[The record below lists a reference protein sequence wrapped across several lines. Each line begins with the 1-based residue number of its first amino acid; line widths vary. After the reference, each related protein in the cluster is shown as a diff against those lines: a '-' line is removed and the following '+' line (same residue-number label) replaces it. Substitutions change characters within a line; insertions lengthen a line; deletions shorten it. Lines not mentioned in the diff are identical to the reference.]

1 MLASFFVY
9 MANKFIP
16 IRIPIDSIELKGDL
30 IIPDKAQSIIVFA
43 HGSGSSRLSPR
54 NNYVAGVLNQAGF
67 ATLLFD
73 LLSEEEDKD
82 YENRFDIELL
92 IERLGIV
99 NNWLREQE
107 ETKGLQVGY
116 FGASTGAAAALGVVA
131 EFNIKE
137 GAIVSRGGRPDL
149 AGSLLANVEIPCLF
163 IVGGD
168 DRDVIELNRQS
179 MDKMNC
185 TKKLEI
191 IPGATHLFEEEGALE
206 DVADLAVSWFKK
218 YL

>member
-1 MLASFFVY
+1 

-73 LLSEEEDKD
+73 LLSEEEDKY

-92 IERLGIV
+92 IERLGAV
-99 NNWLREQE
+99 NNWLKDKE
-107 ETKGLQVGY
+107 ETKNLKIGY
-116 FGASTGAAAALGVVA
+116 FGASTGAAAALGVVS
-131 EFNIKE
+131 EFKINK

-149 AGSLLANVEIPCLF
+149 AGNLLGDVKIPCLF

-179 MDKMNC
+179 MEKMNC
-185 TKKLEI
+185 VKKLDI
-191 IPGATHLFEEEGALE
+191 IPGATHLFAEEGKLE
-206 DVADLAVSWFKK
+206 EVAELVLRWFKK